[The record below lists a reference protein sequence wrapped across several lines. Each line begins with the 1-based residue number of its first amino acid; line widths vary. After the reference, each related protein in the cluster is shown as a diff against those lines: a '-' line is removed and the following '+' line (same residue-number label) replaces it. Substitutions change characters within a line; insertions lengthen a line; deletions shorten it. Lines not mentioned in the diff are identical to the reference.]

1 MLILR
6 NFCFNSLK
14 QDLQVKFFDLRDR
27 TISVAQSQA
36 LTLDPGL
43 VMGLGEKFLSW
54 IGSGHFFVAWVG
66 SGQPPLGLYNLSSYK
81 SKFFYDFPL
90 GLKKISVC
98 RVKKYSGQSQV
109 SLYYLLQVKS
119 MLGSGQIRAHLYLR

>member
-66 SGQPPLGLYNLSSYK
+66 SGQPPLGLYNLSS
-81 SKFFYDFPL
+81 
-90 GLKKISVC
+90 
-98 RVKKYSGQSQV
+98 
-109 SLYYLLQVKS
+109 
-119 MLGSGQIRAHLYLR
+119 